1 MEQGQRPG
9 AERGTSEHRSDW
21 PCLHAIRRTERIPFS
36 GVAVPFVRVHTI
48 RGACESASVIPACLR
63 RFKLWNGTQRQRP
76 ARGRVCSWSL
86 RSGVAAKRSGE
97 QRIETPESGIVRGG
111 SLRSNRRRHRRT
123 GASRT
128 SHPSIV
134 TGAIDSQSAD
144 ASFWLR
150 CAACVTLDTRCLTA
164 SASEARPASAP
175 CSHRDSSPVSEMECA
190 GTE

>member
-1 MEQGQRPG
+1 MSTVAIGRSFMPS
-9 AERGTSEHRSDW
+9 AERSEFHSAGSRFR
-21 PCLHAIRRTERIPFS
+21 L
-36 GVAVPFVRVHTI
+36 
-48 RGACESASVIPACLR
+48 SASTRYAERASQRASSLPVSGG
-63 RFKLWNGTQRQRP
+63 FKLWNGTQRQRP

-97 QRIETPESGIVRGG
+97 QRIETPESGNLRVG
-111 SLRSNRRRHRRT
+111 SLRTNQRRPRRAGT
-123 GASRT
+123 
-128 SHPSIV
+128 SIV
-134 TGAIDSQSAD
+134 TGAIGAQSAG

-150 CAACVTLDTRCLTA
+150 CAACVALDTRRLTA

>member
-36 GVAVPFVRVHTI
+36 GVAVPFVRLHTI

-63 RFKLWNGTQRQRP
+63 RLQAVERNAAT
-76 ARGRVCSWSL
+76 AATRGRVCSWSL
-86 RSGVAAKRSGE
+86 RSGVAAKRSE
-97 QRIETPESGIVRGG
+97 VERIETPESGNLRVG
-111 SLRSNRRRHRRT
+111 SLRTNQRRPRRAGT
-123 GASRT
+123 
-128 SHPSIV
+128 SIV
-134 TGAIDSQSAD
+134 TGAIGAQSAG

-150 CAACVTLDTRCLTA
+150 CAACVALDTRRLTA